1 MAKLDT
7 SKLSI
12 NALSM
17 LVVLETDISK
27 IVNEVISDYSSGKEM
42 DPEDENLTFFK
53 YAKKHR
59 IKYLKDNE
67 YASNNGIE
75 IYEMMKIR
83 YQEVLAPLNFF
94 EFGKN
99 FSFGRRSNKDDI
111 IDIKTFTND
120 TLSMAYLEFVMSDVC
135 CAMDQKVL
143 EDSLKKV
150 STDLQERFKIKLD
163 FEENLKTLKNVM
175 KYRIENDS
183 AYKALKKF

>member
-1 MAKLDT
+1 MSKLDT

-17 LVVLETDISK
+17 LVVLENDISK
-27 IVNEVISDYSSGKEM
+27 IVNDVIADYSNPKEIS
-42 DPEDENLTFFK
+42 PEDENLTFFR

-59 IKYLKDNE
+59 IKYLKENE
-67 YASNNGIE
+67 YESSNDIE
-75 IYEMMKIR
+75 IFEIMKIR

-99 FSFGRRSNKDDI
+99 FSFGKKSKKDNI

-120 TLSMAYLEFVMSDVC
+120 TLSMAYLDFVMSDIC

-143 EDSLKKV
+143 EDSLIKV
-150 STDLQERFKIKLD
+150 SADLQERFRIKLD
-163 FEENLKTLKNVM
+163 FDENLKTLKNVI